1 MWRSKLKLSWGKW
14 RAYELARPSVASAGP
29 TVIRY
34 SAAISASEKDQLWD
48 LVGTKRDRWQRIDS
62 ACVKAQQFEEGS
74 EQVAWKSSK

>member
-48 LVGTKRDRWQRIDS
+48 LVGTELDRWQRIAS
-62 ACVKAQQFEEGS
+62 ACVNAQQFDEGS
-74 EQVAWKSSK
+74 EQVAWNNSK